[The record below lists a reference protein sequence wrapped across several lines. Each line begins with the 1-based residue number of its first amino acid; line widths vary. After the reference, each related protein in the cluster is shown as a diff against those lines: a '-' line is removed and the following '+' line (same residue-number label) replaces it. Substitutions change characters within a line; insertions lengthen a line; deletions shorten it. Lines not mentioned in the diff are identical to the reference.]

1 MLNRRGGDESVRDFQ
16 TVTLGEFAQERSG
29 KFSDFVVRLDT
40 DQRAKKDRDKLMFV
54 WTSTCPN
61 FRRDHWRVVDN
72 HSRRDQC

>member
-1 MLNRRGGDESVRDFQ
+1 
-16 TVTLGEFAQERSG
+16 
-29 KFSDFVVRLDT
+29 
-40 DQRAKKDRDKLMFV
+40 MFV